1 MMSSLTE
8 QHPTGSSVMTSG
20 NKSRVYTI
28 DDILGRRSNN
38 VEPSIVPAKLIGMF
52 FFWNSP
58 IVKLCN
64 SLLNNWRFK
73 KTQNKQKENALRISI
88 LSFYFMTFLF
98 YFILLFRPA
107 SQFFEI
113 QRRRRIS
120 GHGRGGGRHH
130 FPLKGKNNKT
140 FT

>member
-64 SLLNNWRFK
+64 SLLNNWRCKK
-73 KTQNKQKENALRISI
+73 KTRKKKTPYAFQ
-88 LSFYFMTFLF
+88 FCH
-98 YFILLFRPA
+98 FIL
-107 SQFFEI
+107 
-113 QRRRRIS
+113 
-120 GHGRGGGRHH
+120 
-130 FPLKGKNNKT
+130 
-140 FT
+140 

>member
-98 YFILLFRPA
+98 FYFFIIFRPA
-107 SQFFEI
+107 SEFFEI
-113 QRRRRIS
+113 QRRRRVS
-120 GHGRGGGRHH
+120 GHGRGRGRHH

-140 FT
+140 